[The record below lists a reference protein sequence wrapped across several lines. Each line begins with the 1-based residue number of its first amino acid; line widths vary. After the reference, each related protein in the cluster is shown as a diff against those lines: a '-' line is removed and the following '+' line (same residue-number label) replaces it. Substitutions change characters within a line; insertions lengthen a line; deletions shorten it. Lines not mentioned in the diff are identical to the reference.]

1 MDEISEKRRDTRVPL
16 LLRID
21 YPGAPGYRDVTENL
35 SAGGLFIRTDRSLPV
50 GAHVPL
56 VLSFPGLLEPL
67 ELDVEVAWARGPEG
81 DVPAGVAV
89 RIPAGDEAARQRL
102 RALASA
108 ASDPRPPRRTYRI
121 LLVEDNPL
129 IVTMYD
135 AAMRKLG
142 AADGTI
148 DVAVDHAR
156 DGVEALA
163 RLQLKPRVDLVI
175 ADLYMP
181 VMDGFTLVER
191 LRADPDVMTTPVLAI
206 SAGGAE
212 ARARAM
218 DLGVDVYLPKP
229 VKFSEIVGTVRA
241 LLRMA

>member
-1 MDEISEKRRDTRVPL
+1 M
-16 LLRID
+16 
-21 YPGAPGYRDVTENL
+21 
-35 SAGGLFIRTDRSLPV
+35 
-50 GAHVPL
+50 
-56 VLSFPGLLEPL
+56 
-67 ELDVEVAWARGPEG
+67 
-81 DVPAGVAV
+81 
-89 RIPAGDEAARQRL
+89 QRL
-102 RALASA
+102 RTP
-108 ASDPRPPRRTYRI
+108 D
-121 LLVEDNPL
+121 
-129 IVTMYD
+129 
-135 AAMRKLG
+135 G
-142 AADGTI
+142 AV

-163 RLQLKPRVDLVI
+163 RLQLRPRVDLVI

-206 SAGGAE
+206 SAGGEE